1 MRLSPLLPLISGF
14 AALIFAGVVAE
25 SNQQPTANGAR
36 LGNIESRLELP
47 YTVHAVT
54 GLEVTP
60 LMLRFRVAIN
70 AHGMARG

>member
-25 SNQQPTANGAR
+25 SNQQATANGAR
-36 LGNIESRLELP
+36 PGNIESRLELP

-60 LMLRFRVAIN
+60 LMLRRRMRSN
-70 AHGMARG
+70 AHRQARG

>member
-1 MRLSPLLPLISGF
+1 LLLLISGF

-60 LMLRFRVAIN
+60 LMLRRRMRSN
-70 AHGMARG
+70 ARRQARG

>member
-1 MRLSPLLPLISGF
+1 LLPLIFVF

-60 LMLRFRVAIN
+60 LMLRCRMRSN
-70 AHGMARG
+70 ARRQARG